1 MSGRTEPPAEL
12 TEFLQRTVDSVAELE
27 ALLLAHGNPDT
38 DWDAPSLAARLY
50 VPERAAAEVLAALH
64 RRGLLHQAEDRFTY
78 RPASDALRQSVDQLA
93 VWYPR
98 ALVAITRL
106 IHSKPGAAVR
116 GFADAFRLREDK

>member
-1 MSGRTEPPAEL
+1 MTERNDLPAEL
-12 TEFLQRTVDSVAELE
+12 TGFLLRTVDSVAELE
-27 ALLLAHGNPDT
+27 ALLLAHGNPAIE
-38 DWDAPSLAARLY
+38 WDAAVLAARLY
-50 VPERAAAEVLAALH
+50 VPERAAQDVLVALH
-64 RRGLLHQAEDRFTY
+64 RRGLLHPAGERYAYQ
-78 RPASDALRQSVDQLA
+78 PASDALRQSVDQLA

>member
-1 MSGRTEPPAEL
+1 MTERNELPMEL
-12 TEFLQRTVDSVAELE
+12 TDFLLRAVDSVAELE
-27 ALLLAHGNPDT
+27 ALLLAHGNPAAG
-38 DWDAPSLAARLY
+38 WDAAGLAARLY
-50 VPERAAAEVLAALH
+50 VPERAAQDVLTALH
-64 RRGLLHQAEDRFTY
+64 RRGLLHQTGQHFAY
-78 RPASDALRQSVDQLA
+78 QPASDTLRQSVDQLA